1 MNKINISV
9 IDQVIYSATPFI
21 LFLILSNSTNVSTF
35 AILSSTYTVNILFT
49 SLYQAYL
56 VEPVITHWD
65 KLDNDSRNNI
75 INKKLKVS
83 LQESILVQIISML
96 FASILLVNTLGFSF
110 SILIYLLLM
119 WISGISTSTVFLSR
133 RLSYLSENSHKSIY
147 ISSSYL
153 FISVILITVFI
164 DFINDFSGYF
174 YLFISLS
181 ALLTNFIT
189 SKQKFDVTV
198 ETYSLHLKKIIKD
211 YRIYDL
217 LTVPSGWILSN
228 MYLAL
233 GILYLNKIHISEIK
247 TYMMIASIGLAIH
260 PIIHNVYIVKLN
272 NKNKQ
277 TIIKYVLP
285 VFGFSFIYLIIF
297 WFLREYI
304 YSLLFPTFIFNS
316 DVYFITLIYSLSGIL
331 WLSIATIFR
340 ARKQGRAIFYIYLS
354 GALILIFL
362 FFFDSASNV
371 YEAILHHTIS
381 SSLSLFTA
389 IYYLLFKYE

>member
-65 KLDNDSRNNI
+65 KLDKDSRDNI
-75 INKKLKVS
+75 INKNLKIS

-96 FASILLVNTLGFSF
+96 FASILLVNILGFS
-110 SILIYLLLM
+110 SSTLLYVLMM
-119 WISGISTSTVFLSR
+119 WISGISTSTIFLSR
-133 RLSYLSENSHKSIY
+133 RLSYLSDNSHKSIY

-153 FISVILITVFI
+153 LISVILITVFI
-164 DFINDFSGYF
+164 DLINDFSGYF
-174 YLFISLS
+174 YLFISVS
-181 ALLTNFIT
+181 ALFTNFIS
-189 SKQKFDVTV
+189 SKQKFDLSV
-198 ETYSLHLKKIIKD
+198 EPYSLFLKNIIKD

-233 GILYLNKIHISEIK
+233 GILYLNKIHISELK

-260 PIIHNVYIVKLN
+260 PIIHNVYIVKLQ
-272 NKNKQ
+272 NKSKK
-277 TIIKYVLP
+277 TLKEYALP
-285 VFGFSFIYLIIF
+285 VVGFSSIYLIVF
-297 WFLREYI
+297 WFLRESI
-304 YSLLFPTFIFNS
+304 NTILFPAFIFDS

-331 WLSIATIFR
+331 WLSISTIFR
-340 ARKQGRAIFYIYLS
+340 ATKQGRAIFYIYLTGAS
-354 GALILIFL
+354 GLIIL
-362 FFFDSASNV
+362 FFFNSASNV

-381 SSLSLFTA
+381 SFLSLLTA
-389 IYYLLFKYE
+389 IYYLIFRYE

>member
-147 ISSSYL
+147 IS
-153 FISVILITVFI
+153 
-164 DFINDFSGYF
+164 
-174 YLFISLS
+174 
-181 ALLTNFIT
+181 
-189 SKQKFDVTV
+189 
-198 ETYSLHLKKIIKD
+198 
-211 YRIYDL
+211 
-217 LTVPSGWILSN
+217 
-228 MYLAL
+228 
-233 GILYLNKIHISEIK
+233 
-247 TYMMIASIGLAIH
+247 
-260 PIIHNVYIVKLN
+260 
-272 NKNKQ
+272 
-277 TIIKYVLP
+277 
-285 VFGFSFIYLIIF
+285 
-297 WFLREYI
+297 
-304 YSLLFPTFIFNS
+304 
-316 DVYFITLIYSLSGIL
+316 
-331 WLSIATIFR
+331 
-340 ARKQGRAIFYIYLS
+340 
-354 GALILIFL
+354 
-362 FFFDSASNV
+362 
-371 YEAILHHTIS
+371 
-381 SSLSLFTA
+381 
-389 IYYLLFKYE
+389 